1 MTEKE
6 QAIREVIWKRVE
18 CLYEIIKRTEDDKAR
33 EYYKGKKDGLMQAYS
48 LIGETLASIRVELT
62 PTDTNRA

>member
-6 QAIREVIWKRVE
+6 NASREVIWQRVE
-18 CLYEIIKRTEDDKAR
+18 CLYEIIKRCKDDAAR
-33 EYYKGKKDGLMQAYS
+33 EYYEGKKDGLMQAYA
-48 LIGETLASIRVELT
+48 LIGETLESIRVELT